1 MTTIATYPDEGTT
14 TTAAAAA
21 EALAVI
27 RSQEQSGVNDVSSHS
42 YQQKRCSMEGAQGTL
57 TSIKMASEDL
67 RISSS
72 SAGNSFV
79 SVEPSKKGCRPSNQW
94 LAQ

>member
-1 MTTIATYPDEGTT
+1 MAVV
-14 TTAAAAA
+14 A

-27 RSQEQSGVNDVSSHS
+27 RSQEQSGIDNAISHNC
-42 YQQKRCSMEGAQGTL
+42 QQKKCSMEDAQGTL
-57 TSIKMASEDL
+57 TSIKMASKDL

-79 SVEPSKKGCRPSNQW
+79 SAEHSKKVCKPSNQW
-94 LAQ
+94 PTR